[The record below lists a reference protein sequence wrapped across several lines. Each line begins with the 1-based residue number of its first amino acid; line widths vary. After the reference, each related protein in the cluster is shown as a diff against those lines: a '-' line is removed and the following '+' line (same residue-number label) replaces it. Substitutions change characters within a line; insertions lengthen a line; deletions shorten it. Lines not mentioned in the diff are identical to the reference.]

1 MTWDPCDVKLWT
13 LSTVTASP
21 PPNTTALGPNDV
33 AAASW
38 VATASVP
45 AAVTVSLAGEKR
57 RTEAEELPPTR
68 PPRTRIVWP
77 SATATA
83 LDTAAP
89 SPFAMALTFSVG
101 AVAADSVDVTGTTGS
116 SDEPAPVG
124 VGVAVVA
131 GRRPFVPTFFDPMPL
146 IP

>member
-1 MTWDPCDVKLWT
+1 MTWDPCDAKLWT
-13 LSTVTASP
+13 LSMVTASP
-21 PPNTTALGPNDV
+21 PPNTTAFGPNDV

-77 SATATA
+77 SATGTA
-83 LDTAAP
+83 PDTAGP
-89 SPFAMALTFSVG
+89 GPFAVG
-101 AVAADSVDVTGTTGS
+101 PPFGGGGGGGYRRGGGG
-116 SDEPAPVG
+116 P
-124 VGVAVVA
+124 A
-131 GRRPFVPTFFDPMPL
+131 GRRGRARPGGRRRRGGRGPPA
-146 IP
+146 